1 MAKIGFVTDSTC
13 YLPQKYVDKYNVKIV
28 PLQVI
33 FADRTYKE
41 GVDIT
46 PEEFYA
52 KLAEVK
58 ATGGAMPT
66 TSQPTPADFVA
77 AYEELIAEGFD
88 QIITITVTAKSSG
101 TFASAQLAKDMV
113 KGADI
118 KVVDSTTANM
128 QTGYMLLEAAR
139 TIEAG
144 GGVKEALAAI
154 EEVKAKSCLLFTV
167 TELEHLERSG
177 RTVGAKEVIEA
188 EVKVKPVVSLEGGV
202 PHVVDKV
209 RTDKAGIDRVIEL
222 AKERLAGSKVKG
234 ITIVQTNIPER
245 AQRLEERLRQE
256 FDYQGEVFINE
267 LGSAVAVHFGPGCLG
282 MAAYGE

>member
-1 MAKIGFVTDSTC
+1 
-13 YLPQKYVDKYNVKIV
+13 
-28 PLQVI
+28 
-33 FADRTYKE
+33 
-41 GVDIT
+41 
-46 PEEFYA
+46 
-52 KLAEVK
+52 
-58 ATGGAMPT
+58 
-66 TSQPTPADFVA
+66 VA

-101 TFASAQLAKDMV
+101 TFASAQLGKDMV
-113 KGADI
+113 KGAEI

-282 MAAYGE
+282 MAAYGEWQK